1 MVKGVRLGVKGQ
13 PLLSARSTWSR
24 WCRKARAT
32 TPRSIH
38 SPRANRPLRAAAG
51 LLMAVELFA
60 AGPPEAM
67 SEDLDHA

>member
-1 MVKGVRLGVKGQ
+1 MVKGVTSGVKGQ

-38 SPRANRPLRAAAG
+38 SPGVNRPLKEVADSVATAEP
-51 LLMAVELFA
+51 LTA
-60 AGPPEAM
+60 
-67 SEDLDHA
+67 